1 MHLLIKVHPRSVC
14 VLGVSPEPGNSPLPA
29 QFQDQEGPRPIRGE
43 SPDWRELGVWLCIF
57 YNLRQWQVQKRGS
70 VNRPSGGVNDV
81 GCNTHIR
88 VWVLNSVVPVNY
100 LEHILTHSKLSV
112 LLLLLSVST
121 IINFKCIYM
130 HTEKYITSVQ
140 PNGKKFGESLCY
152 NPVEF
157 YYSLVDIIISG
168 WSPVRTFS
176 LIHINKITMN
186 KIGTMSLKFNHVHW
200 FSLPGHVTG
209 ERGILL
215 VGWSHMISSGK
226 ISLPRMKI
234 FKVVG
239 CSFFMENRIKILKA
253 IDILPKTSG
262 KVTGIKQNVYL

>member
-1 MHLLIKVHPRSVC
+1 MHLHAYW
-14 VLGVSPEPGNSPLPA
+14 E
-29 QFQDQEGPRPIRGE
+29 
-43 SPDWRELGVWLCIF
+43 
-57 YNLRQWQVQKRGS
+57 
-70 VNRPSGGVNDV
+70 
-81 GCNTHIR
+81 
-88 VWVLNSVVPVNY
+88 
-100 LEHILTHSKLSV
+100 
-112 LLLLLSVST
+112 
-121 IINFKCIYM
+121 IY
-130 HTEKYITSVQ
+130 TSVQ
-140 PNGKKFGESLCY
+140 PNGKKFGEFLCY

-168 WSPVRTFS
+168 WSPVTTFS

-200 FSLPGHVTG
+200 FSLPGQMTG

-234 FKVVG
+234 FQVVG

-262 KVTGIKQNVYL
+262 KVTGIKHNVYL

>member
-1 MHLLIKVHPRSVC
+1 M
-14 VLGVSPEPGNSPLPA
+14 
-29 QFQDQEGPRPIRGE
+29 
-43 SPDWRELGVWLCIF
+43 
-57 YNLRQWQVQKRGS
+57 
-70 VNRPSGGVNDV
+70 
-81 GCNTHIR
+81 
-88 VWVLNSVVPVNY
+88 
-100 LEHILTHSKLSV
+100 
-112 LLLLLSVST
+112 
-121 IINFKCIYM
+121 
-130 HTEKYITSVQ
+130 
-140 PNGKKFGESLCY
+140 
-152 NPVEF
+152 
-157 YYSLVDIIISG
+157 
-168 WSPVRTFS
+168 RTFS